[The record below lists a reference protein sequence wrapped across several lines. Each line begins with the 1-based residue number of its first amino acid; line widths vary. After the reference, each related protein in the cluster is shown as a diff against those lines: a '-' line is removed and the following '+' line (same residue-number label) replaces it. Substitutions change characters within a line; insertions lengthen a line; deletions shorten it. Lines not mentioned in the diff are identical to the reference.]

1 MGGTR
6 QGELEGREK
15 RVEMLA
21 SVATQDAVSDCTVC
35 TESGFP
41 YNIFPSKQRFKCL
54 TTSVFLTVDAAE
66 TTEVEAWEETS
77 VRSRE
82 TSPYTSVDCIEK
94 GSMLD

>member
-1 MGGTR
+1 MGMR
-6 QGELEGREK
+6 IPIQY
-15 RVEMLA
+15 
-21 SVATQDAVSDCTVC
+21 
-35 TESGFP
+35 FP
-41 YNIFPSKQRFKCL
+41 VKTTRFKCL

-82 TSPYTSVDCIEK
+82 TSPYTSVDCTEK